1 MATGPHIAAGSGG
14 TETMR
19 MTDDGEIKVYVVE
32 FGDRPYYQL
41 QWRDPIT
48 QRTRTKT
55 TKVRRSGLARE
66 RKQAERLAAEL
77 EAQLRAGAGVLPS
90 RLAWEEFRRRYEAEV
105 VPGLATKTGDKI
117 RGVFNRVEVE
127 LNPQRL
133 RDITEARLSH
143 YVAVLRK
150 AGAAETTIAGHLA
163 HLKAALTWAVDQ
175 KMLPSRPRMPKI
187 QRARK
192 STGRP
197 MKGRPITAEEFER
210 MVAAVPAVV
219 GDDQAP
225 HWQHYLRGLWA
236 SGLRLGESLDLWWDR
251 PEKIFP
257 VFPRGGRPMLQVP
270 GELEKGNADRLLP
283 IAPEFAIFLLETPE
297 SDRTGPV
304 FRLEG
309 RQGQYREWRVS
320 EIVSKIGK
328 AAGVKVYVS
337 PKDPEKVKYASA
349 HDLRRAFGV
358 RWAARLMPA
367 QLMELMRHE
376 SIDTTLRFYVG
387 TDAQR
392 TAEAAWAAYEQAALA
407 VFSGRLPNSSPNSG
421 PSEPPVA
428 EPATARKSK
437 PAKALPSNGAA
448 GTRTQDQRIK
458 SPMLYRL
465 SYSPTCILP
474 SSRR

>member
-1 MATGPHIAAGSGG
+1 
-14 TETMR
+14 
-19 MTDDGEIKVYVVE
+19 
-32 FGDRPYYQL
+32 
-41 QWRDPIT
+41 
-48 QRTRTKT
+48 
-55 TKVRRSGLARE
+55 
-66 RKQAERLAAEL
+66 
-77 EAQLRAGAGVLPS
+77 
-90 RLAWEEFRRRYEAEV
+90 
-105 VPGLATKTGDKI
+105 
-117 RGVFNRVEVE
+117 
-127 LNPQRL
+127 
-133 RDITEARLSH
+133 
-143 YVAVLRK
+143 
-150 AGAAETTIAGHLA
+150 
-163 HLKAALTWAVDQ
+163 
-175 KMLPSRPRMPKI
+175 
-187 QRARK
+187 
-192 STGRP
+192 
-197 MKGRPITAEEFER
+197 
-210 MVAAVPAVV
+210 
-219 GDDQAP
+219 
-225 HWQHYLRGLWA
+225 
-236 SGLRLGESLDLWWDR
+236 
-251 PEKIFP
+251 
-257 VFPRGGRPMLQVP
+257 MLQVP

-437 PAKALPSNGAA
+437 PAKALPPNGAA

-458 SPMLYRL
+458 SPDD
-465 SYSPTCILP
+465 PDG
-474 SSRR
+474 